1 MSLKETIEN
10 ILAQLHDF
18 QWSINDLDYTHNLRY
33 YNIVC
38 LDLSSNPM
46 VITLLAKDTSRDPE
60 VLSWS
65 IDLLDILFTNKVTA
79 RFDSEMEHLKKTGAP
94 KEQIGELQRIREL
107 FGL

>member
-18 QWSINDLDYTHNLRY
+18 QWSINDLDYTHHLKY

-65 IDLLDILFTNKVTA
+65 IDLLDILFTNKVTE
-79 RFDSEMEHLKKTGAP
+79 RFDRELEHLKKTGAP
-94 KEQIGELQRIREL
+94 REQVDELQRIREL